1 MSRYLKASLLT
12 GLVVSLLVVGLTL
25 AGMLRSLDAAWL
37 GLFSLSATPLA
48 LPDWAATALRLG
60 LPVAVA
66 FGLAWTTI
74 DITQP
79 PLKLMIALGFIALF
93 GTLSYTLNLFGI
105 TYSPIATWIAGLLS
119 LLVGMIYS
127 STESG
132 QRKRVLRATLANRIS
147 PESFAQ
153 LLNAPKPPNFQGELT
168 PATVLVCGIYNQ
180 SSLLEALEPQQSVEL
195 VNRFLKETTGAL
207 AAAGAYVDAVDGES
221 VRVIFGNLL
230 NRGNHAQAACA
241 AALNLRERLER
252 LNRELEDR
260 WRHSFDFRMSIES
273 GEIVSA
279 AYGSHNLG
287 GYSVAGPAVERA
299 RRLCGANLT
308 FGTRILLGTG
318 AFDLAES
325 LVAVRPIEL
334 LRTHDQPAPQ
344 EVYELV
350 ALKEG
355 LAEATTR
362 RLEEF
367 WKAVIYFRE
376 GSIGKAREAFE
387 KLQDPNVYDG
397 LLEHYLQRVKAE
409 TGPAQPTVGMKLI

>member
-12 GLVVSLLVVGLTL
+12 GLVVSAIVLGLSMAGLLHG
-25 AGMLRSLDAAWL
+25 LDAAWQ
-37 GLFSLSATPLA
+37 GIFALSSTPVVLPEWVLQA
-48 LPDWAATALRLG
+48 LVYG
-60 LPVAVA
+60 LPVAAA

-79 PLKLMIALGFIALF
+79 ILKLVIALGFIALF
-93 GTLSYTLNLFGI
+93 GLFSYTLSLFGI
-105 TYSPIATWIAGLLS
+105 PYSPVATWIASLLS
-119 LLVGMIYS
+119 LLIGMIYS

-147 PESFAQ
+147 PETFDQ

-180 SSLLEALEPQQSVEL
+180 RSLLEALAPHESVEL

-221 VRVIFGNLL
+221 VRVVFGNLL

-241 AALNLRERLER
+241 AALKLRERLER

-279 AYGSHNLG
+279 AYGTHNLS

-318 AFDLAES
+318 AFELAES
-325 LVAVRPIEL
+325 QVAVRPIEL

-355 LAEATTR
+355 LADSTAR

-376 GSIGKAREAFE
+376 GSIAKAGEIFE
-387 KLQDPNVYDG
+387 SLQDPNVYDG
-397 LLEHYLQRVKAE
+397 LLEHYLQRVKTDAAAQK
-409 TGPAQPTVGMKLI
+409 PAIGVQLI